1 MSRRSFRQ
9 EPISRFDFRRMKGTR
24 AIWPVSQP
32 CDTRGRDFRNA
43 LFPRGICG
51 YVIQANVRVWRAPM
65 EKRAVELE
73 AEVAR
78 WLEVAEASDAEE
90 DKLHGAPAFEQ
101 FGRFLSKK
109 ASLTHTR
116 GA

>member
-1 MSRRSFRQ
+1 
-9 EPISRFDFRRMKGTR
+9 
-24 AIWPVSQP
+24 
-32 CDTRGRDFRNA
+32 
-43 LFPRGICG
+43 
-51 YVIQANVRVWRAPM
+51 M